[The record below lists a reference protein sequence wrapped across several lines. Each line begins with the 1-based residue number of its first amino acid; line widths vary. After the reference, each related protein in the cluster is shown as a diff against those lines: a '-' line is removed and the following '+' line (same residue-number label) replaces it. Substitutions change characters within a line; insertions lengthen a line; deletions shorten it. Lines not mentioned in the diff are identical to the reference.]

1 MKPILNWT
9 KSKAEAQSRHVCFGS
24 TAEVMRLN
32 RDVCFY
38 LESGQLLGGIG
49 LVLREIKDR

>member
-24 TAEVMRLN
+24 TAEVTRLN